1 MSCHLNNAPSSNLQ
15 FRCKRSFFGFIYPLE
30 GTCSMAQV
38 VNPSAGDLVRV
49 SHLASGSARVES
61 AGA

>member
-15 FRCKRSFFGFIYPLE
+15 SRGKRSFFGFIYPLE
-30 GTCSMAQV
+30 DTCSTAQV

-49 SHLASGSARVES
+49 PHPASGSARGEF